1 MKTSENKQQKGGTL
15 IRQISR
21 SFIIEG
27 ALALVVAILAV
38 VLTVVVNI
46 GAGKTA
52 RETVPFAQVA
62 QEIDRQMLV
71 AHLNVSGFILGEND
85 SLQPAAAALAA
96 ARRALNQAA
105 SMPHASGQE
114 DVKELLLLLGDY
126 ELAVETLEIAS
137 PGDQQLDVFR
147 TTAEIHGRIGKRTE
161 ALSGLVWTGLR
172 EESDFA
178 LSFVRL
184 VQGVFALLLAVT
196 MLAALRLGSTVRK
209 GLHRIASEVNGSV
222 DHIRFSVG
230 ETAVAADEM
239 AASAEQVTRAM
250 EEVATGVAQISVGSS
265 QSAEAAQEIS
275 RLMAQIHEMVQGIA
289 AGADESLKAV
299 DAFRDDVSAAAR
311 AADRGRLVAELANR
325 AIRGAVAA
333 EQGTT
338 AGLQRL
344 SAEIERGT
352 EILKFIR
359 AISAQTELLALNAS
373 IEAARAKE
381 NGRGFAIVADE
392 IKKLSLQTA
401 DATGEITGIIE
412 HISETN
418 TQVIAVLGQSSTS
431 SQEVIQQ
438 AVSLND
444 TFLEIAEM
452 VRNLGSLMN
461 GLVATA
467 RNQFEHTHHT
477 SEFSDRIMGSTEEI
491 AAQVEQVNA
500 SMQELSAT
508 VEEVLA
514 ANEEMRLNARRQ
526 AENAGLL
533 GDLAERVSGEMRRM
547 V

>member
-1 MKTSENKQQKGGTL
+1 MSANEKKEPRGGSL
-15 IRQISR
+15 VRQISR

-27 ALALVVAILAV
+27 SLALVVAILAV
-38 VLTVVVNI
+38 ILAVVVNI
-46 GAGKTA
+46 GASKTA
-52 RETVPFAQVA
+52 SETVPFAQVA
-62 QEIDRQMLV
+62 QEIDRQMLL

-85 SLQPAAAALAA
+85 SLQPAGEALIA
-96 ARRALNQAA
+96 ARRSLNQAS
-105 SMPHASGQE
+105 SMPHVSGRA

-126 ELAVETLEIAS
+126 ELAVETLEIAPS
-137 PGDQQLDVFR
+137 ADQKLDVFR
-147 TTAEIHGRIGKRTE
+147 TTAEIHGRIGKQTE
-161 ALSGLVWTGLR
+161 ALSSFVWNGLR
-172 EESDFA
+172 DESDFA
-178 LSFVRL
+178 LSVVRI
-184 VQGVFALLLAVT
+184 VQAVFAFLLALTLFVG
-196 MLAALRLGSTVRK
+196 LQLGSTVRK
-209 GLHRIASEVNGSV
+209 GLRQIASEVNGSV
-222 DHIRFSVG
+222 EHIRFSVG
-230 ETAVAADEM
+230 ETSVAADEM
-239 AASAEQVTRAM
+239 ASSAEQVTRAM
-250 EEVATGVAQISVGSS
+250 EEVATGVAQISIGSN

-289 AGADESLKAV
+289 AGADETLKAV
-299 DAFRDDVSAAAR
+299 DAFRDDMSAAGK
-311 AADRGRLVAELANR
+311 AADRGRLVAELTNR

-352 EILKFIR
+352 EILKSIR

-392 IKKLSLQTA
+392 IKKLSIQTSE
-401 DATGEITGIIE
+401 ATGEITGIIE

-418 TQVIAVLGQSSTS
+418 AQVIADLGQSSAS

-444 TFLEIAEM
+444 TFLEIAEL

-461 GLVATA
+461 GLVTTA
-467 RNQFEHTHHT
+467 REQFEHTHRT

-526 AENAGLL
+526 AETAGLL